1 MPFLV
6 FLKSSGCLLSH
17 GNLGVLSLLLLF
29 HSLLLNLLLLLQSLL
44 LGLLLSGL
52 VGPVHVLLLL
62 LPPEPVLPGG
72 PVGSLSLILLPAFL
86 PLLLSQ
92 GVLVPLVSVV
102 GPPVL
107 QFINVNVRLSR
118 VGNICYQVVVKIT
131 RVNAD
136 SLIS

>member
-6 FLKSSGCLLSH
+6 FLKSSGRILSH
-17 GNLGVLSLLLLF
+17 GNLGILS
-29 HSLLLNLLLLLQSLL
+29 LLLLLQSLL

-72 PVGSLSLILLPAFL
+72 PVGFLGLILLPAFL